1 MGFLSF
7 SISILK
13 VSIRLMRKS
22 KLRNNVGIFLEKST
36 SKDPIRNYRTV
47 KWYSGWD
54 EKTGVELYTIRKSDY
69 M

>member
-1 MGFLSF
+1 
-7 SISILK
+7 
-13 VSIRLMRKS
+13 MRKS